1 MGHFL
6 LQNFMFI
13 THQNCNDIVPLCQG
27 GLDVQ
32 YLASRYSRG
41 KEAVAGFMEQR
52 HVFANV
58 KQITLAQGEIVEKQA
73 SLGRS
78 LLLVGR
84 DFVFHVFLQVKQ
96 QSKMSYHEETSI

>member
-1 MGHFL
+1 MVY
-6 LQNFMFI
+6 I
-13 THQNCNDIVPLCQG
+13 RIYYIWIAPLCQG

-41 KEAVAGFMEQR
+41 KEAVSKFMEQR
-52 HVFANV
+52 HVFTSV

-78 LLLVGR
+78 ALLVTFGFSCVVCR
-84 DFVFHVFLQVKQ
+84 
-96 QSKMSYHEETSI
+96 

>member
-1 MGHFL
+1 M
-6 LQNFMFI
+6 
-13 THQNCNDIVPLCQG
+13 
-27 GLDVQ
+27 
-32 YLASRYSRG
+32 
-41 KEAVAGFMEQR
+41 
-52 HVFANV
+52 FANV

-96 QSKMSYHEETSI
+96 QSKMSYHEKTSI